1 MISRNQAFFA
11 AMALTAT
18 SVLNGCVTNPV
29 TGEQQLSLLS
39 TQQELNLGQQQYPIN
54 QQQQGGQYTI
64 DPSLQEYVNRVG
76 QKLAKVSDQPQ
87 LPYEFVVLNNS
98 VPNAWALPGGK
109 IAINRGLLVLLED
122 EAELAAVLGHE
133 IVHAAARHSAT
144 AMSQQQV
151 LGAGLAV
158 LGVAAKDSAYADLIS
173 TGSQLGGSAYI
184 ARYGRGNELESDKY
198 GMKYMTAAGYDSQGA
213 VRLQRKFVELSKGR
227 QSNGLEALFASHP
240 PSQSRVSANIE
251 HSKSL
256 PKGGVTN
263 RAAYQKAIAQ
273 LKRDADAYNNYDD
286 ALKAA
291 NKKQF
296 DTALHLARK
305 AQKQQPKEA
314 HFFALEGDLLTHKNQ
329 FDKAHQA
336 YDRAVQKNPA
346 LFSHWLKRGMAS
358 AQLKDYTA
366 AERDL
371 NRSLRY
377 LDTAYAHYYL
387 GEVYEKQG
395 NKQSA
400 FKHYQTA
407 AGAGGEIGSKAQAR
421 IQALTGKG

>member
-1 MISRNQAFFA
+1 MISRNQTLFA
-11 AMALTAT
+11 AAAFVAT
-18 SVLNGCVTNPV
+18 SVLSGCVVNPV
-29 TGEQQLSLLS
+29 TGEQQFSLVS
-39 TQQELNLGQQQYPIN
+39 PQQELNLGQQQYPVN
-54 QQQQGGQYTI
+54 QQQQGGKYTI
-64 DPSLQEYVNRVG
+64 DPSLQDYVNRVG
-76 QKLAKVSDQPQ
+76 QKLARVSDQPQ

-109 IAINRGLLVLLED
+109 IAINRGLLVLLDD

-158 LGVAAKDSAYADLIS
+158 LGAATKDTAYADLIS

-184 ARYGRGNELESDKY
+184 ARYGRGNELQSDEY
-198 GMKYMTAAGYDSQGA
+198 GMKYMAAAGYDPQGA
-213 VRLQRKFVELSKGR
+213 VRLQRKFVELSNSR
-227 QSNGLEALFASHP
+227 QTNGLEALFASHP

-256 PKGGVTN
+256 PKGVTN
-263 RAAYQKAIAQ
+263 RDAYQKAIAQ
-273 LKRDADAYNNYDD
+273 LKRDANAYKNYDD
-286 ALKAA
+286 AMKAA
-291 NKKQF
+291 SKKQY
-296 DTALHLARK
+296 DSALTLVRK

-314 HFFALEGDLLTHKNQ
+314 AFFSLEGDLLAQKKQYSNAHK
-329 FDKAHQA
+329 A

-358 AQLKDYTA
+358 TQLKDYTS

-371 NRSLRY
+371 SRSLRY

-395 NKQSA
+395 KAQDA

-407 AGAGGEIGSKAQAR
+407 AKAGGEIGTKAQAR
-421 IQALTGKG
+421 MQALTGKG

>member
-11 AMALTAT
+11 AVALTAT
-18 SVLNGCVTNPV
+18 SIISGCVTNPV
-29 TGEQQLSLLS
+29 TGKQQFSLVS
-39 TQQELNLGQQQYPIN
+39 AQQELNLGQQQYPIN

-76 QKLAKVSDQPQ
+76 QKLARFSDQPQ

-158 LGVAAKDSAYADLIS
+158 LGAATKDSAYADLIS

-184 ARYGRGNELESDKY
+184 ARYGRGNELESDEY
-198 GMKYMTAAGYDSQGA
+198 GMKYMAAAGYDPQGA
-213 VRLQRKFVELSKGR
+213 VRLQRKFVELSKGQ

-256 PKGGVTN
+256 PKNGVTN
-263 RAAYQKAIAQ
+263 RDAYQKAIAQ
-273 LKRDADAYNNYDD
+273 LKRDADAYENYDG
-286 ALKAA
+286 AIKAA

-296 DTALHLARK
+296 GTALNLIRK

-314 HFFALEGDLLTHKNQ
+314 SFFALEGDLLAQKKQ

-358 AQLKDYTA
+358 AQLKNYTA

-377 LDTAYAHYYL
+377 LETAYAHFYL

-400 FKHYQTA
+400 FKHYETA
-407 AGAGGEIGSKAQAR
+407 AGAGGEIGTKAQAR
-421 IQALTGKG
+421 IQALTGKA